1 MMIVVVLSC
10 MLVVDVEIMCI
21 FYPGLQG
28 NDHVQEEIDEEALGG
43 MGYTDC
49 FLACVSSLKS
59 EELIKRSPRGKRVS
73 LLLEEI
79 DKIEAER
86 VTEMA
91 ILLISQASSC
101 ISSGNKYK
109 LPSAAQVSVWS
120 SFH

>member
-1 MMIVVVLSC
+1 
-10 MLVVDVEIMCI
+10 MLVANEKIMCV

-28 NDHVQEEIDEEALGG
+28 NDHVQEEVDEEALGG

-59 EELIKRSPRGKRVS
+59 EELIKRSPRGKIVG

-79 DKIEAER
+79 NKIEVER

-101 ISSGNKYK
+101 ISSGNTRR
-109 LPSAAQVSVWS
+109 LC
-120 SFH
+120 

>member
-1 MMIVVVLSC
+1 MIVVVLSC

-28 NDHVQEEIDEEALGG
+28 NDHVQAKIDEEALGG

-59 EELIKRSPRGKRVS
+59 EELIKRSPRGKKVS

-79 DKIEAER
+79 DK
-86 VTEMA
+86 
-91 ILLISQASSC
+91 QALS
-101 ISSGNKYK
+101 KRR
-109 LPSAAQVSVWS
+109 
-120 SFH
+120 SFHMPLLLKIQRTGDRNHSDDIA